1 MVLDIRAKLLAG
13 SLGLILLTV
22 GAVRTYLSHVIERD
36 RMAQLEDGLTTRLA
50 LIEQTLLLRRDALG
64 DVQAMDALA
73 DEMGRRSHARV
84 TLLSPAGEVWGDSEV
99 PAEGIKL
106 LAWHG
111 DRPEFR
117 KAIELGD
124 GKSSR
129 PSATVAQEMI
139 YAARAIHSGDGKLL
153 MVARVSVPTAG
164 VKQALD
170 TLKGPL
176 LSATALAIVA
186 AVLLSQMAAHLA
198 SRPLRELIGAAL
210 RMAGGDLATRTFPRG
225 DDEAAQLGKA
235 LNRLA
240 ESLSST
246 LGALRAERDL
256 LQGMLVSMQEGVLM
270 LDGLGA
276 VVLVNPALR
285 EMLLL
290 GPDVAGEAFESVVH
304 HEELKRLLDTAMN
317 ADSPT
322 LGEVELAGLKPRR
335 LLVRALSLRGEPGG
349 LLAVFV
355 DVTDVRRL
363 ESLRRDFVSNASH
376 ELRTPVSSILS
387 ASETLRDM
395 AVVDPKASV
404 RFVDIIF
411 RNAERLKRLVDD
423 LLELSRIESRE
434 FQLKQEIAD
443 PSSTIQHAASLF
455 RERAEKKKIRLQVA
469 LPPEPIQVTFD
480 RQALEAVLSNLID
493 NAVKYCPE
501 GASITVRAAAEGRSL
516 RLSVEDTGP
525 GIESKHL
532 ARLFERFYRVD
543 AGRSR
548 EVGGTGLGL
557 SIVKHLVEA
566 MQGTVG
572 VSSVVGQGTTF
583 HVSLPLPTPPR
594 TSAPP
599 PSSA

>member
-1 MVLDIRAKLLAG
+1 MALGIRLKLLAG

-22 GAVRTYLSHVIERD
+22 GAVRSYLSHVLERD
-36 RMAQLEDGLTTRLA
+36 RMTQLEDGLTTRLA
-50 LIEQTLLLRRDALG
+50 LIEPTLLLRRDALG
-64 DVQAMDALA
+64 DIQAMDALA
-73 DEMGRRSHARV
+73 DELGRRSHARV
-84 TLLSPAGEVWGDSEV
+84 TLLSPKGEVWGDSEV
-99 PAEGIKL
+99 PVEGVKL

-117 KAIELGD
+117 KALEVGD
-124 GKSSR
+124 GKSIR

-139 YAARAIHSGDGKLL
+139 YAARAIHSSDGELL
-153 MVARVSVPTAG
+153 MVARVAVPAAG
-164 VKQALD
+164 VEQALD

-235 LNRLA
+235 LNHLA

-246 LGALRAERDL
+246 LSELRAERDL

-276 VVLVNPALR
+276 IVLVNPALR

-290 GPDVAGEAFESVVH
+290 GPNVTGEAFENVVH
-304 HEELKRLLDTAMN
+304 HEELKRLLDTAMS

-335 LLVRALSLRGEPGG
+335 LLVRAISLRGEPGG

-395 AVVDPKASV
+395 AVVDPKASAQ
-404 RFVDIIF
+404 FVDIIF

-434 FQLKQEIAD
+434 FQLNREIAD
-443 PSSTIQHAASLF
+443 PTPTIQHAASLF
-455 RERAEKKKIRLQVA
+455 RERAEKKKIRLQLA
-469 LPPEPIQVTFD
+469 LPPEPIRISFD

-501 GASITVRAAAEGRSL
+501 GSSIVVRATIEGRSL
-516 RLSVEDTGP
+516 RISVEDTGP

-548 EVGGTGLGL
+548 EVGGT
-557 SIVKHLVEA
+557 
-566 MQGTVG
+566 
-572 VSSVVGQGTTF
+572 
-583 HVSLPLPTPPR
+583 
-594 TSAPP
+594 
-599 PSSA
+599 